1 MNIRLKI
8 NFYLQHCLK
17 YRDRQKSYRSKRAH
31 TEHTEGEEETVKKTN
46 KRQKLIYGVINA
58 KFYIE
63 SSSIT
68 SVEALKMA
76 RKIEQFEARER
87 IFEDNRKA
95 LMKMIRFVRNVQL
108 KLMKVNLPYWYRN
121 SSTMIKGV
129 CGGFF
134 RNWKHLANQF
144 FWLTDC
150 DFTKLVRD
158 TIEGHLGNCPFL
170 VTLLIS

>member
-17 YRDRQKSYRSKRAH
+17 YRDRQKSYRSKRVH
-31 TEHTEGEEETVKKTN
+31 TEDTEGEEETVKKTN

-95 LMKMIRFVRNVQL
+95 LMKMIRFV
-108 KLMKVNLPYWYRN
+108 
-121 SSTMIKGV
+121 
-129 CGGFF
+129 
-134 RNWKHLANQF
+134 
-144 FWLTDC
+144 
-150 DFTKLVRD
+150 
-158 TIEGHLGNCPFL
+158 
-170 VTLLIS
+170 